1 MKCYS
6 EGLSY
11 QSSEVLNLPFGL
23 NWASFDIDS
32 KKLDKTRDID
42 VSLTFTQTEDP
53 AYGNLRNE
61 VIELIEKIKQKNPNL
76 KISINS
82 GLEKK
87 QYFEI
92 LKRSK
97 ISLNVV
103 GVNGPYNYRTCEII
117 NSGALLFQINHCAK
131 GIKLNPE
138 ETFIDQEEF
147 ILFTLDNLESKIVQY
162 LSNNSER
169 ERIVQAG
176 IKKLET
182 ECTYEKGFLS
192 IIKKSRTFLNA

>member
-1 MKCYS
+1 MGELFDFVLPVGECFS

-42 VSLTFTQTEDP
+42 VSLTFSQTEDP

-76 KISINS
+76 KISTNS

-87 QYFEI
+87 HTSEI
-92 LKRSK
+92 LKRSKKKKK

-147 ILFTLDNLESKIVQY
+147 ILLPLII
-162 LSNNSER
+162 LSLRSFN
-169 ERIVQAG
+169 I
-176 IKKLET
+176 
-182 ECTYEKGFLS
+182 
-192 IIKKSRTFLNA
+192 